1 MRHRRG
7 RRRNGDGS
15 REGER
20 PGMNRRRRHRRA
32 TMKGKRRR
40 GKAAPWEASRSR
52 AGILWDAD
60 ASDSLRGSRPKR
72 NHRNERGRRTER
84 KDLRQGKADEG
95 NPEHPR
101 AAAHSLPHVPSA
113 PVPQKIKVLG
123 RGMGARGKG
132 DSPFSK
138 GCPSFPANFTTSLSS
153 SACRWGNAQNRG
165 AVRENAGARWKP
177 TSGEISEAE
186 ISAGRAKK
194 S

>member
-1 MRHRRG
+1 
-7 RRRNGDGS
+7 
-15 REGER
+15 
-20 PGMNRRRRHRRA
+20 MNRRRRHRRA

-165 AVRENAGARWKP
+165 AVRENAGARRKP
-177 TSGEISEAE
+177 TSGEIFEAE